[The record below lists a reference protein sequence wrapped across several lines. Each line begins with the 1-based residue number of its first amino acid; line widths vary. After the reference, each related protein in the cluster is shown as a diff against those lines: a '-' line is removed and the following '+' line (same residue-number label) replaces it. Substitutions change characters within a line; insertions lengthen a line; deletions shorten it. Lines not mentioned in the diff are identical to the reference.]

1 MEEGSRSQ
9 LRAEGK
15 CLKEGTQGMEEK
27 WGGDCRRT
35 GDAGE
40 RVRGTAVETKR
51 DDMRYETRGKPRT
64 ERP

>member
-1 MEEGSRSQ
+1 
-9 LRAEGK
+9 
-15 CLKEGTQGMEEK
+15 MEEK
-27 WGGDCRRT
+27 WGGDSRRT